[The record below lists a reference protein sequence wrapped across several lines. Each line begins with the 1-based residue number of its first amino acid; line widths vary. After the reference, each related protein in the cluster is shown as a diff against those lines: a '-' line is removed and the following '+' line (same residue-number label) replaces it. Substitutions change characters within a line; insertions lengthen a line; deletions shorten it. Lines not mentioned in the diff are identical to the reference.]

1 MSMLSSVID
10 NDCIEYMDLIWS
22 LEMVHMLSVRHV
34 GISAMFVVV
43 SCIGYTMNVVASR
56 TPCVLALVS
65 AVLHAW
71 A

>member
-22 LEMVHMLSVRHV
+22 LEMVQTGVC
-34 GISAMFVVV
+34 ISAMFVVV
-43 SCIGYTMNVVASR
+43 SRIGYTMNVVASR

-65 AVLHAW
+65 TVLHAW